1 AGCDR
6 EADGRVP
13 GWEGCARANRGTT
26 DVVRSVVARRVTVP
40 CAAAAARGGV
50 RRRASTCGRP
60 CPRQR
65 WEVQDEPPRRDRA
78 GGRVGNIRA
87 GRATDGPPE
96 WRRRRSSTGSSP
108 MPPTHRYRFAGC
120 RTRRTDAREAS
131 ARFWR
136 GRAFSPAGPYD
147 LTAGAQEGPGAQVTH
162 EVMGA
167 VHRPGQAGPPPHDR
181 GAGAAGPL
189 LLAVPTDSATS
200 AAPRPCAVP
209 QTLGQDQRRGVLAGQ
224 VLEGDVD
231 CVLRAPIARRRRPTR
246 RQGDAVTSQI
256 DRSRSVAASRR
267 RRTSVPHADTDRS
280 VPRRTRSHESVD
292 RCGLPTEVAAC
303 DARAAGLDRD

>member
-1 AGCDR
+1 
-6 EADGRVP
+6 
-13 GWEGCARANRGTT
+13 
-26 DVVRSVVARRVTVP
+26 
-40 CAAAAARGGV
+40 
-50 RRRASTCGRP
+50 
-60 CPRQR
+60 
-65 WEVQDEPPRRDRA
+65 
-78 GGRVGNIRA
+78 
-87 GRATDGPPE
+87 
-96 WRRRRSSTGSSP
+96 

-120 RTRRTDAREAS
+120 RTRRTDACEAS

-162 EVMGA
+162 VVMGA

-189 LLAVPTDSATS
+189 LLVVPTDSATS

-231 CVLRAPIARRRRPTR
+231 CALRAPIARRRRPTR

-256 DRSRSVAASRR
+256 DRSRSGAASRR
-267 RRTSVPHADTDRS
+267 RRTSVPHSDTDRS

-303 DARAAGLDRD
+303 DARAAGLDRDLGTTAARDHAGGQQSCRPPASWLRVEPCVIRGQEPASRIVSCRPAPQHSAPSPADGRCAAVAVNGPADGNGSSSSPWLSFT

>member
-1 AGCDR
+1 PGR
-6 EADGRVP
+6 DG
-13 GWEGCARANRGTT
+13 
-26 DVVRSVVARRVTVP
+26 
-40 CAAAAARGGV
+40 ARGG
-50 RRRASTCGRP
+50 GG
-60 CPRQR
+60 
-65 WEVQDEPPRRDRA
+65 EDRA
-78 GGRVGNIRA
+78 GGGTGGPPGWR
-87 GRATDGPPE
+87 GRA
-96 WRRRRSSTGSSP
+96 SSRGSTP
-108 MPPTHRYRFAGC
+108 VPPTHRCRLAGC

-209 QTLGQDQRRGVLAGQ
+209 Q
-224 VLEGDVD
+224 
-231 CVLRAPIARRRRPTR
+231 
-246 RQGDAVTSQI
+246 
-256 DRSRSVAASRR
+256 
-267 RRTSVPHADTDRS
+267 
-280 VPRRTRSHESVD
+280 
-292 RCGLPTEVAAC
+292 
-303 DARAAGLDRD
+303 

>member
-1 AGCDR
+1 PDEGVAVQRDPSACFVSELGQQRRRVVDLRNHFQTGLTVGVERGLGMHRFLVGRGVTTAYDRGGRTAFGTYLLVGVIDATPAAAARAGCDR

-40 CAAAAARGGV
+40 CAATPARVGV

-200 AAPRPCAVP
+200 AAPRPCA
-209 QTLGQDQRRGVLAGQ
+209 
-224 VLEGDVD
+224 
-231 CVLRAPIARRRRPTR
+231 
-246 RQGDAVTSQI
+246 
-256 DRSRSVAASRR
+256 
-267 RRTSVPHADTDRS
+267 
-280 VPRRTRSHESVD
+280 
-292 RCGLPTEVAAC
+292 
-303 DARAAGLDRD
+303 